1 MPAGEPGATLELSA
15 RREPGAV
22 LWTMASGADQVTRAQ
37 FRFGVLLAA
46 GMVAAWGAMEAD
58 ERGSVVA
65 ADDAAT
71 AGAVV
76 PVEDDMH
83 EFMEYVFQP
92 TFRRLKP
99 AMASEPTNNAG
110 WKTIK
115 SDALILAEGGNLLLS
130 RSPEDK
136 DEADAWAK
144 LSIAV
149 RKSGGELYAAAK
161 KRQYKDARAAY
172 ETMIRHCNACHDEFA
187 GGEHQLSP

>member
-1 MPAGEPGATLELSA
+1 M
-15 RREPGAV
+15 
-22 LWTMASGADQVTRAQ
+22 TRAQ
-37 FRFGVLLAA
+37 FRYGVLLSA
-46 GMVAAWGAMEAD
+46 GLVAAWGAMTAD
-58 ERGSVVA
+58 GRFSAEA
-65 ADDAAT
+65 ADDAAG
-71 AGAVV
+71 GAAVE

-92 TFRRLKP
+92 TFKRLKP
-99 AMASEPTNNAG
+99 AMASEPENNAG

-130 RSPEDK
+130 RAPEDK

-144 LSIAV
+144 LSVAV

-161 KRQYKDARAAY
+161 KREYKGARGAY

-187 GGEHQLSP
+187 GGEYQLSP

>member
-1 MPAGEPGATLELSA
+1 M
-15 RREPGAV
+15 
-22 LWTMASGADQVTRAQ
+22 TRAQ

-92 TFRRLKP
+92 TFRRLQ
-99 AMASEPTNNAG
+99 AG
-110 WKTIK
+110 
-115 SDALILAEGGNLLLS
+115 N
-130 RSPEDK
+130 
-136 DEADAWAK
+136 
-144 LSIAV
+144 
-149 RKSGGELYAAAK
+149 GE
-161 KRQYKDARAAY
+161 
-172 ETMIRHCNACHDEFA
+172 
-187 GGEHQLSP
+187 